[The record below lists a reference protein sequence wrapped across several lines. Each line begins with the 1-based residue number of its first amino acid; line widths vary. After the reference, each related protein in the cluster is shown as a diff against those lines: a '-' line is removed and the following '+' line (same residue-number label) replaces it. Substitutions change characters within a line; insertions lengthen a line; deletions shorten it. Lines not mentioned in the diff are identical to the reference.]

1 MAKDPH
7 AQAQNIYHEILDRLE
22 ELVAVYT
29 DMTSDDDEGD
39 IADQMREVI
48 EGVVQEAGE
57 RGLDETT
64 ADRLFKAIATF
75 AQKSSEM

>member
-1 MAKDPH
+1 MAKDPY

-22 ELVAVYT
+22 ELVAVYA
-29 DMTSDDDEGD
+29 DMHSDDDED
-39 IADQMREVI
+39 DVAERMAEAID
-48 EGVVQEAGE
+48 GVVQEAGE

-64 ADRLFKAIATF
+64 ADRLFKAIAIF

>member
-22 ELVAVYT
+22 ELVAVYA

-39 IADQMREVI
+39 IAEQMEDVLD
-48 EGVVQEAGE
+48 GVVQEASE
-57 RGLDETT
+57 RGLDERT
-64 ADRLFKAIATF
+64 ADRLFNAIAVF
-75 AQKSSEM
+75 AQKSAEM